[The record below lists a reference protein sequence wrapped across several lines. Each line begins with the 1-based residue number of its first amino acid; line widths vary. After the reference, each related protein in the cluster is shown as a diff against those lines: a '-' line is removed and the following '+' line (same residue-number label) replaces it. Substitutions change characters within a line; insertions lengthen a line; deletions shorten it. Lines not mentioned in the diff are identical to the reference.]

1 MSLTEGFK
9 FETEDDLKRYMESC
23 GVHQNAINGYLNST
37 RGVQFQSR
45 LVTDR
50 LVGLSL
56 PSRIGQDVANENSLP
71 GLVGSGSQELQIPS
85 MSDLSNEVSAESPAQ
100 EVVSASYQPEE
111 KPIITNEN
119 AGPSPS
125 RISDYDRLIREY
137 GLGDASAVDAKEIL
151 KNKGFNPEHIDSF
164 FESPYIQSIID
175 PSFDH
180 FLSGARQRNSESLSL
195 NMQGEEA
202 FKRKEWLE
210 ALQKFE
216 EAYNLNA
223 FTLEYLENND
233 EQHPVLDQL
242 KERVNLIQDVLSKN
256 LEDAKKMH
264 WQHSINR
271 VSENQ
276 SVIKEKRAA
285 GEFSTA
291 LTYLGQD
298 LESMENI
305 VKEMEGDLDASDPLF
320 LHARDLTES
329 LFQSGLTRVSGYS
342 DDGLASLQP
351 MDSTTNKTISGW
363 QRGEMIAEGGM
374 GQVFYSSSVD
384 GQHGVWKQA
393 YGKHLPMHN
402 ARYRLRE
409 EAAFLSENPHPRIPI
424 LLATGE
430 WKDSN
435 PIVGETDVLIMEY
448 IEGGNLQSDVEV
460 LSKAQTSFSTLKI
473 IETISKVIEPLE
485 ILLGLAAPIY
495 HRDLKP
501 QNIILHPTRGP
512 ILIDWGLA
520 KMVESGEDL
529 SVTRG
534 GSGVWTA
541 PERSSGISGSF
552 TDVHSLGKIMYYLAT
567 NERPSAIMTQAEMLK
582 IVQKGHPEWL
592 GTLIN
597 WASYPQHQQRIQ
609 TVKHLRILLNNEG
622 QWPEEEVTEA
632 ESASSDDYTTWG

>member
-1 MSLTEGFK
+1 
-9 FETEDDLKRYMESC
+9 MESR
-23 GVHQNAINGYLNST
+23 GVHRNAIAGFLNST
-37 RGVQFQSR
+37 RGVQFQGQ

-50 LVGLSL
+50 LAGLSL
-56 PSRIGQDVANENSLP
+56 PSRLGQDVQSQNSVP
-71 GLVGSGSQELQIPS
+71 AQVDAISPEQQIPS
-85 MSDLSNEVSAESPAQ
+85 MFDLSNQVSAEPPAQ
-100 EVVSASYQPEE
+100 EVVTTSYQPE
-111 KPIITNEN
+111 PTPTITHEN
-119 AGPSPS
+119 VGPSRS

-137 GLGDASAVDAKEIL
+137 GLGDISAVGAKEIL
-151 KNKGFNPEHIDSF
+151 KNEGFNPEHIDSF

-180 FLSGARQRNSESLSL
+180 FLSGARQRNSEALYL
-195 NMQGEEA
+195 NMQGKEA
-202 FKRKEWLE
+202 SDRKEWRE

-216 EAYNLNA
+216 EAYNSNA

-256 LEDAKKMH
+256 REDAKKMY

-271 VSENQ
+271 VSANQ
-276 SVIKEKRAA
+276 SVIEEKRDA

-291 LTYLGQD
+291 LKYLGQD

-305 VKEMEGDLDASDPLF
+305 VKEMEGDLDPSDPLF
-320 LHARDLTES
+320 LHARELTES

-342 DDGLASLQP
+342 DDGLASMQP
-351 MDSTTNKTISGW
+351 TIDSATDKTISGW

-384 GQHGVWKQA
+384 GQQGVWKQA
-393 YGKHLPMHN
+393 YGKHLPMHK

-409 EAAFLSENPHPRIPI
+409 EAAFLSENPHSRIPI

-430 WKDSN
+430 WEDSD
-435 PIVGETDVLIMEY
+435 PSVGETDVLIMEY
-448 IEGGNLQSDVEV
+448 IEGGNLQADVEV
-460 LSKAQTSFSTLKI
+460 LSKAQLSFSTSKI

-485 ILLGLAAPIY
+485 LLIGLPAPIY

-501 QNIILHPTRGP
+501 QNIILHPKRGP
-512 ILIDWGLA
+512 IIIDWDLA
-520 KMVESGEDL
+520 KIVESGEDL

-541 PERSSGISGSF
+541 PERGSGISGSF

-567 NERPSAIMTQAEMLK
+567 NEKPNAIMTQSEMVK

-632 ESASSDDYTTWG
+632 ESASSDDYTTWD